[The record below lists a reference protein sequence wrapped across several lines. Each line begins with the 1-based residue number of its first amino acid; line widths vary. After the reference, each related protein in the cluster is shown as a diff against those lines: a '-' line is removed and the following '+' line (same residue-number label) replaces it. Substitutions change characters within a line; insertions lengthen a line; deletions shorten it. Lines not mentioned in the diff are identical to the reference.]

1 LRNVNRS
8 SEFGP
13 DIWIVDGPSVR
24 FLGVTFPTRMIAVKL
39 VDGSL
44 WSNSPIS
51 APPGEMARLAD
62 IGPVRYLV
70 ALTRLP
76 NSPVKHMG

>member
-1 LRNVNRS
+1 MNPS

-13 DIWIVDGPSVR
+13 DIW
-24 FLGVTFPTRMIAVKL
+24 L
-39 VDGSL
+39 VDRSL

-51 APPGEMARLAD
+51 APPGGMARFAD